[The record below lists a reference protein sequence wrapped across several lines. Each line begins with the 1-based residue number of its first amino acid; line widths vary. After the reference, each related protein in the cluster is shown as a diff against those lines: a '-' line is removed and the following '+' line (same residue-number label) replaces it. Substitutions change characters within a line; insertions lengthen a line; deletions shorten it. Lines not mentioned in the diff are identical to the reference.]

1 MNFRVL
7 LVAIA
12 ALALP
17 QVVGAQTRV
26 SRSLQLNQD
35 GSVRIHALVG
45 TVTVRGWDRD
55 SVTVRGTLGAG
66 NRLHAGGGRT
76 GVKMFVEAEND
87 LNPAASALE
96 LMVPARAK
104 VWIKTATADVTVSG
118 VTGSLDVYVI
128 SGSID
133 VSGNPADLNAEAIDG
148 TVLVRGSPGWI
159 RAKSASGAVT
169 FRGASRDATLSTVS
183 GRITVEGSAP
193 PRAVFERGRFESVT
207 GDIAFRGGIERGADL
222 RFDTHGGAVDV
233 TLPPRGADVEVTT
246 ISGTIRNEASS
257 ARPLA
262 GRYGRG
268 AELKTT
274 VGDGGAAVSVRTFKG
289 AITIRRAK

>member
-1 MNFRVL
+1 MRTRVL
-7 LVAIA
+7 LMLV
-12 ALALP
+12 ALAVP
-17 QVVGAQTRV
+17 FTAESQTKV
-26 SRSLQLNQD
+26 SRSLPLSSD

-55 SVTVRGTLGAG
+55 SVTVRGSLGAG
-66 NRLHAGGGRT
+66 NRLHAGGGRA

-87 LNPAASALE
+87 LDPAPSTLE
-96 LMVPARAK
+96 IMVPARAK

-118 VTGSLDVYVI
+118 VAGSLDVYVI

-133 VSGNPADLNAEAIDG
+133 VSGNPADVNAEAIDG
-148 TVLVRGSPGWI
+148 SILIRGSPGWV

-169 FRGASRDATLSTVS
+169 LRGASRDATLSTVS
-183 GRITVEGSAP
+183 GAIVVDGSST
-193 PRAVFERGRFESVT
+193 PRGSFERARFESVT
-207 GDIAFRGGIERGADL
+207 GDISFRGGVERGADL
-222 RFDTHGGAVDV
+222 RFDTHGGAVSL
-233 TLPPRGADVEVTT
+233 TLPARGADLDVTT
-246 ISGTIRNEASS
+246 IAGSIRNEASS

-274 VGDGGAAVSVRTFKG
+274 VGDGGAGVSVRTFKG
-289 AITIRRAK
+289 AVTIRRSK

>member
-1 MNFRVL
+1 MGSRVL
-7 LVAIA
+7 FM
-12 ALALP
+12 ALASLVLP
-17 QVVGAQTRV
+17 HVVGAQTRV
-26 SRSLQLNQD
+26 NRSLQLNAD

-104 VWIKTATADVTVSG
+104 VWIKTATADVTISG

-133 VSGNPADLNAEAIDG
+133 VSGNPADVNAEAIDG
-148 TVLVRGSPGWI
+148 TILVRGSPGWI
-159 RAKSASGAVT
+159 RAKSASGTVT
-169 FRGASRDATLSTVS
+169 FRGTSRDATVSTVS
-183 GRITVEGSAP
+183 GRITVDGSTS
-193 PRAVFERGRFESVT
+193 PRGVFERGRFESVT
-207 GDIAFRGGIERGADL
+207 GDITFRGGIERGAEL
-222 RFDTHGGAVDV
+222 RFDTHAGAVDV
-233 TLPPRGADVEVTT
+233 MLPSRGADVEVTT

-262 GRYGRG
+262 GRYARG
-268 AELKTT
+268 AELTTT
-274 VGDGGAAVSVRTFKG
+274 VGDGGAGVSIRTFKG
-289 AITIRRAK
+289 PIIIRRAK